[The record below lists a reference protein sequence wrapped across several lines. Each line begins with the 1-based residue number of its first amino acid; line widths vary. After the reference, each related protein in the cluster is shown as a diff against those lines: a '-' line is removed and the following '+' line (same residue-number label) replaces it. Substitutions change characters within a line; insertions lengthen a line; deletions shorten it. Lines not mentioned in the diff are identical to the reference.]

1 MFTLQENLPAETVQ
15 IITYGAPEMS
25 AYLALTLSG
34 DGENFKI
41 DTLQYRSNQPINIY
55 GAPEMSV
62 YLALTLSGD
71 GENFKNRHFT
81 V

>member
-1 MFTLQENLPAETVQ
+1 MMFTLQENLPAETVQ

-34 DGENFKI
+34 DGENFK
-41 DTLQYRSNQPINIY
+41 
-55 GAPEMSV
+55 
-62 YLALTLSGD
+62 
-71 GENFKNRHFT
+71 NRHFT

>member
-1 MFTLQENLPAETVQ
+1 MFVILQDPSCVMFTLQENLPAETVQ

-34 DGENFKI
+34 DGENFK
-41 DTLQYRSNQPINIY
+41 
-55 GAPEMSV
+55 
-62 YLALTLSGD
+62 
-71 GENFKNRHFT
+71 NRHFT